1 MSDKFI
7 YRLDD
12 EISFRK
18 CSLFD
23 ECNTDHGDCTNFR
36 IKEFH
41 FCDNYFCNQEGIHFH
56 CTKHPEIELSFLYKG
71 IIINHNKNRAN
82 LH

>member
-1 MSDKFI
+1 MGDKII

-23 ECNTDHGDCTNFR
+23 ECNTDHGDCTNFYT
-36 IKEFH
+36 KEVH
-41 FCDNYFCNQEGIHFH
+41 FNDHYFAIRKEYIFTVLNIL
-56 CTKHPEIELSFLYKG
+56 KLNWNMI
-71 IIINHNKNRAN
+71 
-82 LH
+82 